1 MSKLTINADQVITIN
16 NSGRRKLPRRKDKIV
31 LWTLLQTRTL
41 RGQEAYDIVNGLWF
55 ACEDL
60 LRGSFI
66 RDVRLF
72 AHSLQEREPVGMGV
86 QDKALN

>member
-1 MSKLTINADQVITIN
+1 MNQVTTINDSVAD
-16 NSGRRKLPRRKDKIV
+16 RERCKLRQRP
-31 LWTLLQTRTL
+31 TRTL

-86 QDKALN
+86 QVKALN